1 MACRGNIAWR
11 TIFFKRNK
19 LWYVTTKRQTLWEK
33 KCVLQLALQFKLW
46 VEEDNCNSLY
56 LYTMNANGQVA

>member
-1 MACRGNIAWR
+1 
-11 TIFFKRNK
+11 
-19 LWYVTTKRQTLWEK
+19 
-33 KCVLQLALQFKLW
+33 LQLALQFKLW